1 MLILFSRFRHVL
13 EKLPVLLRQTTYIIQ
28 NDRLTQLLSGPLLWL
43 FHILFFDIQVHAT
56 EHSLLRFMHL
66 MKDLLLCI
74 INGGSIAI
82 IVRREI
88 L

>member
-1 MLILFSRFRHVL
+1 
-13 EKLPVLLRQTTYIIQ
+13 
-28 NDRLTQLLSGPLLWL
+28 LLSRSLFGL

-66 MKDLLLCI
+66 MEDLLLCI
-74 INGGSIAI
+74 INGTSIAI
-82 IVRREI
+82 NVRREI